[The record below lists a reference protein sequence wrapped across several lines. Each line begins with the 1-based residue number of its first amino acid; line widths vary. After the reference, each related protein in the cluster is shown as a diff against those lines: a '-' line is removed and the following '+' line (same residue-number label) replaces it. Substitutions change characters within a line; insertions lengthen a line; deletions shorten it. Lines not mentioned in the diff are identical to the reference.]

1 MKTKVDFLS
10 DFTLWLHVLFICI
23 VKSESEKF
31 RYMKYKE
38 CECDRKVALYRDKG
52 KQENAGLL
60 GHLHFVQV
68 YTVLCTQLP
77 NTILRE
83 RRSDRI
89 KHKGKSKSG
98 CTSNIHYARQVAGMV
113 TWLKALH
120 NVLSTGLAKARSG
133 S

>member
-1 MKTKVDFLS
+1 MKTEVDFLS
-10 DFTLWLHVLFICI
+10 DFTLQLHVLFIHI

-31 RYMKYKE
+31 RYMEYKE
-38 CECDRKVALYRDKG
+38 CERDRKVALYRDKG
-52 KQENAGLL
+52 KQENAGSL

-68 YTVLCTQLP
+68 YMVLCTQLP

-89 KHKGKSKSG
+89 KHKEKSKLG
-98 CTSNIHYARQVAGMV
+98 CVSNIRYARQVTSTV

-120 NVLSTGLAKARSG
+120 DIPLTGLAKARLG
-133 S
+133 L